1 MIHRIVILLV
11 ATAFLFGCAGSSK
24 KMNKVG
30 LGMTKA
36 EVIEA
41 IGDPKS
47 TSANEDI
54 EYLRYKFMTDGLFTA
69 EYYIRLQEGKVNAF
83 GRVGDFGLGY

>member
-11 ATAFLFGCAGSSK
+11 AMAFLFGCAASSK
-24 KMNKVG
+24 RMNKVN

-47 TSANEDI
+47 TSASEEI
-54 EYLRYKFMTDGLFTA
+54 EYLRYKFITDGLFTS
-69 EYYIRLQEGKVNAF
+69 EYYVRLQEGKVDAF
-83 GRVGDFGLGY
+83 GRAGDFGLGY

>member
-11 ATAFLFGCAGSSK
+11 ATAFLFGCAASSK
-24 KMNKVG
+24 RMNKVN
-30 LGMTKA
+30 LGMTRS
-36 EVIEA
+36 EVIKT
-41 IGDPKS
+41 IGNPKS

-69 EYYIRLQEGKVNAF
+69 EYYVRLQEGKVNAY